1 MNAAGVPPRGA
12 AGATAS
18 CSSGDSTRIATC
30 AINDDGAEKKKKAV
44 LNCGAVIRPPADT
57 RTNHYSQNELIDLTL
72 AYTKQDIHQAIH
84 NSDYGPGKRKINDLL
99 PKNTFTT
106 WPLSPAQE
114 ARVRA
119 MIEPSPSMLR
129 SDSGESAT
137 SLSAN
142 SSTSTN
148 LSCTKDTNTTNQFA
162 PIKQTTS
169 SKSDTNNMV
178 ITRPNT
184 LATVRPRTVTPEN
197 VPPPTTSNSST
208 ATSSSSGQKRRPD
221 TSTHTSSDATVS
233 PNNIQDKHS
242 SSNKRTK
249 VSEKASEAAKVLCP
263 KFIAGMSK
271 DGSSIEW
278 KTSDKSIGSSTIT
291 ADANILEHLLKV
303 ISKGDSGRASAVLNR
318 MLGRTSNAPLTN
330 AVVVPTIKT
339 KDADVKNYV
348 LGSIHACMRHFT
360 PNAAGGTRTIAA
372 ETLIKN
378 IALGCVFNVPDA
390 CTPAALARVIGTTAD
405 QIRHARERA
414 GKIRSGSTIYI
425 PSLA

>member
-1 MNAAGVPPRGA
+1 M
-12 AGATAS
+12 
-18 CSSGDSTRIATC
+18 
-30 AINDDGAEKKKKAV
+30 KKKAV

-57 RTNHYSQNELIDLTL
+57 KTNHYSQKELIDLTL
-72 AYTKQDIHQAIH
+72 AYTKQDIHQAIN
-84 NSDYGPGKRKINDLL
+84 NSDYGPGKSKINNLL
-99 PKNTFTT
+99 PKNTYTA

-142 SSTSTN
+142 SSTAAN
-148 LSCTKDTNTTNQFA
+148 LLCAKDTNTTNQFA
-162 PIKQTTS
+162 PIKQTAS

-197 VPPPTTSNSST
+197 VPPLTTSNSST

-278 KTSDKSIGSSTIT
+278 KTSDKSIGSSTIA
-291 ADANILEHLLKV
+291 ADANMLEHLLKV

-318 MLGRTSNAPLTN
+318 MLGRTSNAPLTE
-330 AVVVPTIKT
+330 AVVVPSIKT
-339 KDADVKNYV
+339 KDADVKNY
-348 LGSIHACMRHFT
+348 GHR
-360 PNAAGGTRTIAA
+360 
-372 ETLIKN
+372 
-378 IALGCVFNVPDA
+378 
-390 CTPAALARVIGTTAD
+390 
-405 QIRHARERA
+405 
-414 GKIRSGSTIYI
+414 
-425 PSLA
+425 